1 MRLRSIWLFWG
12 KVVRR
17 RSDLCEVFWWNVVGH
32 DTLFP
37 TLDHGFLI
45 ARFSRSV
52 WVYHS
57 MLVKCGLLTVQVA
70 IVMSIKIRTSLIIV
84 FTTFESNSTRRHGLV
99 T

>member
-1 MRLRSIWLFWG
+1 MTC
-12 KVVRR
+12 VRFPVECR
-17 RSDLCEVFWWNVVGH
+17 RAWYPLSR
-32 DTLFP
+32 
-37 TLDHGFLI
+37 LDHGFLI

-52 WVYHS
+52 WVYRS

-70 IVMSIKIRTSLIIV
+70 IAMSIKIRTSLIIV